1 MSKKENSNRL
11 NGRDFI
17 NIGIYSAIYL
27 VLAIALAMTGLIP
40 IFLIL
45 LSSMYGLICGIP
57 FMLFLTKV
65 KKPGMIFIMS
75 VIMGIVMFAT
85 GMTWMPI
92 PFSIVT
98 GLIAEL
104 VYRSGNYKSMKAAVL
119 TSGVFPMWACGN
131 YLPLFLQRDQYFADR
146 ASYGQ
151 DYIDAVMSMTPN
163 WMFLVLLIMTFAAGI
178 VGGLIG
184 KKLLKKHFMKAGI
197 A

>member
-1 MSKKENSNRL
+1 MNKQENSNRL
-11 NGRDFI
+11 NGRDLI

-27 VLAIALAMTGLIP
+27 VIAIALAMTGLIP

-45 LSSMYGLICGIP
+45 LSSMYGIICGVP

-75 VIMGIVMFAT
+75 TIMGIVMFAT

-92 PFSIVT
+92 PFSMVT

-104 VYRSGNYKSMKAAVL
+104 VYKSGKYQSMKVAVL
-119 TSGVFPMWACGN
+119 TFGIFPMWACGN
-131 YLPLFLQRDQYFADR
+131 YLPLFLQREQYFAER

-151 DYIDAVMSMTPN
+151 EYADAVMSMTPN
-163 WMFLVLLIMTFAAGI
+163 WMYIVLLAMTFVCGI
-178 VGGLIG
+178 LGD
-184 KKLLKKHFMKAGI
+184 GI
-197 A
+197 AV

>member
-1 MSKKENSNRL
+1 MNKQVNSNRL
-11 NGRDFI
+11 NGRDLI

-45 LSSMYGLICGIP
+45 LSSMYGIICGVP

-75 VIMGIVMFAT
+75 VIMGVVMFAT

-98 GLIAEL
+98 GLVAEF
-104 VYRSGNYKSMKAAVL
+104 VYRSGNYSSMKAAVL
-119 TSGVFPMWACGN
+119 TCGVFPMWACGN
-131 YLPLFLQRDQYFADR
+131 YLPLFLQREQYFAER

-151 DYIDAVMSMTPN
+151 EYTDAVMSMTPN
-163 WMFLVLLIMTFAAGI
+163 WMFLVLLVMTFASGVI
-178 VGGLIG
+178 GGLIG
-184 KKLLKKHFMKAGI
+184 KKLLKKHFVKAGI

>member
-1 MSKKENSNRL
+1 MNKQTNSNRL
-11 NGRDFI
+11 NGRDLI

-45 LSSMYGLICGIP
+45 LSSMYGIICGIP

-75 VIMGIVMFAT
+75 VIMGVVMFAT

-98 GLIAEL
+98 GIIAEL
-104 VYRSGNYKSMKAAVL
+104 VYRSGNYSSMKAAVL
-119 TSGVFPMWACGN
+119 TCGIFPMWACGN
-131 YLPLFLQRDQYFADR
+131 YLPLFVQREQYFAER

-151 DYIDAVMSMTPN
+151 EYADAVMRMTPN
-163 WMFLVLLIMTFAAGI
+163 WMFFVLLIMTFVCGVI
-178 VGGLIG
+178 GGLVG
-184 KKLLKKHFMKAGI
+184 KKLLKKHFVKAGI

>member
-1 MSKKENSNRL
+1 MNKQENSNRL
-11 NGRDFI
+11 NGRDLI

-27 VLAIALAMTGLIP
+27 VLAIALAMTGLVP

-45 LSSMYGLICGIP
+45 LSSMYGIICGVP

-75 VIMGIVMFAT
+75 TIMGIVMFAT

-92 PFSIVT
+92 PFSMVT

-104 VYRSGNYKSMKAAVL
+104 VYKSGKYQSMKAAVI
-119 TSGVFPMWACGN
+119 TCGIFPMWACGN
-131 YLPLFLQRDQYFADR
+131 YLPLFLQREQYFVDR

-151 DYIDAVMSMTPN
+151 EYADAVMSMTPD
-163 WMFLVLLIMTFAAGI
+163 WMYFVLLVMTFVCGV

-184 KKLLKKHFMKAGI
+184 KKLLKKHFVKAGI

>member
-1 MSKKENSNRL
+1 MNKQVNSNRL
-11 NGRDFI
+11 NGRDLI

-40 IFLIL
+40 VFLIL
-45 LSSMYGLICGIP
+45 LSSMYGIICGVP
-57 FMLFLTKV
+57 LMLFLTKV

-75 VIMGIVMFAT
+75 VIMGVVMFAT

-92 PFSIVT
+92 PFSVLT

-119 TSGVFPMWACGN
+119 TCGVFPMWACGN
-131 YLPLFLQRDQYFADR
+131 YLPLFLQREQYFTDR

-151 DYIDAVMSMTPN
+151 EYVDAVMGMTPD
-163 WMFLVLLIMTFAAGI
+163 WMFFVLLIMTFVCGI
-178 VGGLIG
+178 IGGFIG
-184 KKLLKKHFMKAGI
+184 KKLLKKHFLKAGI

>member
-1 MSKKENSNRL
+1 MSKKTNSNRL
-11 NGRDFI
+11 NGRDLI

-45 LSSMYGLICGIP
+45 LSSMYGLICGVP

-75 VIMGIVMFAT
+75 VIMGVVMMAT

-92 PFSIVT
+92 PFSVVT
-98 GLIAEL
+98 GLIAEV

-119 TSGVFPMWACGN
+119 TCGVFPMWACGN

-146 ASYGQ
+146 ANYGQ
-151 DYIDAVMSMTPN
+151 DYVDAVMSMTPN
-163 WMFLVLLIMTFAAGI
+163 WMFFVLLIMTFVAGI
-178 VGGLIG
+178 LGGLIG
-184 KKLLKKHFMKAGI
+184 KKLLKKHFVKAGI